1 MGSATLSTIFLFC
14 DSDHNILKKREN
26 LYMSGHVLQVK
37 TNAQQQAFGKVQAS
51 QKKVFCDVEV
61 CLLIVLNNL

>member
-1 MGSATLSTIFLFC
+1 MDPVTLSTIFLFC
-14 DSDHNILKKREN
+14 DSDHNILKKGEN

-37 TNAQQQAFGKVQAS
+37 INTQQQAFGKVQAS
-51 QKKVFCDVEV
+51 QKKVVYDVEV

>member
-1 MGSATLSTIFLFC
+1 MAFATLSTIFLFC
-14 DSDHNILKKREN
+14 DSDHNILKKGKF

-37 TNAQQQAFGKVQAS
+37 TNAQQQAFAKVEAS

-61 CLLIVLNNL
+61 CLLIVLHNL